1 MRSRPLV
8 HEFQRAAA
16 LDEALHIIPGEFSS
30 YLRCRGYAPTTIVLY
45 AGYLRAAAKALAAR
59 RRSLLTLSCAEV
71 LPLVARLNSRP
82 GGPRSRTTCRAA
94 LHRWVSFRGE
104 DPKGGSACP
113 VAGWQSWIDEYDR
126 FLDSDRG
133 LTPATRLYRRRYA
146 RCFLRSMF
154 RSGVARWPRVS
165 PTAIWRF
172 SEQFSRT
179 LKPASANVMLFSLK
193 SFLRFVHLR
202 GACPDALVHAV
213 PHFANYGQATRT
225 QALSEE
231 QRQQLLA
238 AFPGDD
244 ARGLRDHAIINCLL
258 ELGLRGQEVASLKSG
273 DIDWRRCCLNVPV
286 VKGARSRELPLPRHV
301 ASVLRAYIDRGRPG
315 SPSEQLFLRHRSLA
329 GQPFTLSGL
338 RQMIRRAYHR
348 CGFPA
353 RWTGIHRL
361 RHSFAT
367 RLFRHGADPKQ
378 IADLLGHRDLGSTD
392 TYVQADLT
400 TLRTLIRPWP
410 FQHG

>member
-30 YLRCRGYAPTTIVLY
+30 YLRGRGYAPTTIVLY
-45 AGYLRAAAKALAAR
+45 AGYLRAAAKAVAAR
-59 RRSLLTLSCAEV
+59 RRSLLALSRAEV
-71 LPLVARLNSRP
+71 APLVVRLNSRP
-82 GGPRSRTTCRAA
+82 GGPRSRTSCRAA

-104 DPKGGSACP
+104 DPKGCSAGP

-126 FLDSDRG
+126 FLDLDRG

-154 RSGVARWPRVS
+154 RSGVARWHQVR
-165 PTAIWRF
+165 PTAIWKF
-172 SEQFSRT
+172 SEQFSQT

-202 GACPDALVHAV
+202 GACPEALIHAV

-225 QALSEE
+225 QALSEA

-238 AFPGDD
+238 ASPGED

-258 ELGLRGQEVASLKSG
+258 ELGLRGHEVASLKSG
-273 DIDWRRCCLNVPV
+273 DIDWRRCCLNVPA
-286 VKGARSRELPLPRHV
+286 VKGARRRELPLPRHV
-301 ASVLRAYIDRGRPG
+301 ARALRAYVDRGRPA
-315 SPSEQLFLRHRSLA
+315 SPSEQLFLRHRNLV
-329 GQPFTLSGL
+329 GQSFTLSGL
-338 RQMIRRAYHR
+338 RQMIRRVYRR

-353 RWTGIHRL
+353 RWTGVHRL

-378 IADLLGHRDLGSTD
+378 IADLLGHRGLGSTD

-400 TLRTLIRPWP
+400 ALRTLVRPWP
-410 FQHG
+410 FQNG